1 MTGMTKLIVT
11 GVDGNFGGIIAK
23 QIQKLVAKEDLLF
36 TAPREEGLEPYKKA
50 GIATSVADFND
61 VDGLAKIFANADKVL
76 LISMP
81 FVGKKRQQAHQNVVD
96 ACVAGNVSQIVYTS
110 LVNATDPSNPSIEK
124 IDHAWTE
131 SYIEN
136 TPLDYIFLRN
146 SQYTEAMISNYFAMA
161 ATPDSILGNN
171 QGDGKMA
178 YISREDC
185 AIAAAYALA
194 NPYLHREI
202 LNINGPELTT
212 ISNLV
217 EIGNE
222 VTGKKVTYHEVTD
235 DEDYAIFDKM
245 GVPRNT
251 DGDFKKGSSAPFSSD
266 GMVTFGQAI
275 RLGKMSTFSRDFQT
289 LTGKP
294 AKTIKYLFENAEQ
307 YQIGDRHSVDA

>member
-1 MTGMTKLIVT
+1 MTKLIVT